1 MVEKTR
7 WRSLKLRLYDDERCR
22 LRLLLF
28 VWKKLLR
35 LLILLFKAV
44 GDVFIVYVGVIQVG
58 ETMVCKNAGK
68 VGAVVVGETVSALF
82 CCEKCIFWGHFFR
95 CNVLTTFTF

>member
-1 MVEKTR
+1 MVEMAR
-7 WRSLKLRLYDDERCR
+7 WRSLKLRLYNEERCR

-44 GDVFIVYVGVIQVG
+44 GDVFILYVGVNQVG

-68 VGAVVVGETVSALF
+68 VGAVVVGETVSTLF
-82 CCEKCIFWGHFFR
+82 CCENMYILGTLF
-95 CNVLTTFTF
+95 